1 MAKKTDASEP
11 VVTGS
16 TEAPNQYV
24 RIVNLT
30 KAQRQYPLTDGRWIS
45 LGPWVPRQTIHVS
58 EPIKREFISPHIRAL
73 EAKGVCRIENV

>member
-1 MAKKTDASEP
+1 MAKKNDTSEP
-11 VVTGS
+11 VAGS

-45 LGPWVPRQTIHVS
+45 LGPWVPRQTIHIS
-58 EPIKREFISPHIRAL
+58 EPIKREFVSPHIRAL
-73 EAKGVCRIENV
+73 EAKGVCRIESV

>member
-1 MAKKTDASEP
+1 MAKKDTSEP

-45 LGPWVPRQTIHVS
+45 LGPWVPRQTIHIS
-58 EPIKREFISPHIRAL
+58 EPIKREFISPHIRSL
-73 EAKGVCRIENV
+73 ETKGVCRVENV